1 MSITESYDTPG
12 VAVITQ
18 FVNYVLVKRR
28 RDSYK
33 TNAIYFYFSIKSKE
47 TQILRI
53 LQGQWES
60 DIILNVLFQL

>member
-53 LQGQWES
+53 LQGQ
-60 DIILNVLFQL
+60 